1 VLRTVFVHRESLGRV
16 VDDSNLKRRESL
28 VLVEAQSSGVALEM
42 LRFDLELWMR
52 LVLGLVDINIKFKSA

>member
-28 VLVEAQSSGVALEM
+28 VLVEGQSSGVALEM